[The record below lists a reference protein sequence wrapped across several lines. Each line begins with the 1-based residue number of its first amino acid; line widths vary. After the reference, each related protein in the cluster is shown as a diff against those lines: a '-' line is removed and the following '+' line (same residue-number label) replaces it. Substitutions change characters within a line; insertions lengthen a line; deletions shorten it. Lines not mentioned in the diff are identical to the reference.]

1 MAAKDVI
8 DFLLVLQV
16 SPTKFVPSPRRFLM
30 APKSFPVWPRYLKRV
45 RSRLAGT
52 GKAEGVH

>member
-8 DFLLVLQV
+8 DFLLALQV
-16 SPTKFVPSPRRFLM
+16 SPTKFVPSPRRFLI
-30 APKSFPVWPRYLKRV
+30 APRSFPVWPRYLKRL
-45 RSRLAGT
+45 RSRVAAT